1 MGRPTGPPP
10 KRAAQRRRRN
20 APASHGQATPTDPQ
34 PASPPPTELGF
45 DAHPLIVGLW
55 ETLHHSVEPKFYSA
69 ADWQRVRIELHY
81 GHQLLSSGKTPGA
94 QAWAAFQSG
103 LNTLLVSPADKR
115 RAGVEMKPAG
125 VDEDEAAAE
134 QAVLAAVSELR
145 AVK

>member
-69 ADWQRVRIELHY
+69 ADWQRVRLELHY
-81 GHQLLSSGKTPGA
+81 GNQLMLSGKTPGA
-94 QAWAAFQSG
+94 QAWSAFQAG

-115 RAGVEMKPAG
+115 RAGIEMKPVG
-125 VDEDEAAAE
+125 VDEDEAAADR
-134 QAVLAAVSELR
+134 AVLALVTELHG
-145 AVK
+145 